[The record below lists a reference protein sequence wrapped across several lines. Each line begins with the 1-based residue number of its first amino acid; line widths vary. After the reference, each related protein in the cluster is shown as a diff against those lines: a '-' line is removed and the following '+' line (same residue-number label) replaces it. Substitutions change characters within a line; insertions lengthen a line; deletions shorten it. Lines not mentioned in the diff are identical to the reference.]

1 MQITLANLKEATA
14 KQVFEHVKTHM
25 LKQNAKS
32 LSDKGNCA
40 YRGEGGLMC
49 AAGCLIS
56 DAEYG
61 AIKIDSTDSL
71 DAGGGKNWGWLADE
85 RYVPKA
91 HGRLISDLQIV
102 HDTVEVAQWAHHL
115 ELIAINHDLED

>member
-1 MQITLANLKEATA
+1 MITLATLKTASA

-32 LSDKGNCA
+32 LTNKGNCA

-56 DAEYG
+56 DTEYEG
-61 AIKIDSTDSL
+61 IKIDSLTSL
-71 DAGGGKNWGWLADE
+71 DDGGGKNWGWLADE
-85 RYVPKA
+85 SYVPKA
-91 HGRLISDLQIV
+91 HEHLICDLQAV
-102 HDTVEVAQWAHHL
+102 HDTVEVASWPQRL
-115 ELIAINHDLED
+115 DLIARNHDLED